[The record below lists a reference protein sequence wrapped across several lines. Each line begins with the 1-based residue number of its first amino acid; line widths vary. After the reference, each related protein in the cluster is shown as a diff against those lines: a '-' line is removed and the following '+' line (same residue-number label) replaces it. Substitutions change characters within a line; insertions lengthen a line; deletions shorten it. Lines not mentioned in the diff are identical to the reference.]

1 MREQE
6 RKRQRVKENERE
18 RRQILKQRKVR
29 EKTRRV
35 IEKWS
40 CGKCDTVEVVKFPV
54 PGLRF
59 YLPLENGKR
68 SKLRIVKN

>member
-40 CGKCDTVEVVKFPV
+40 CGKCD
-54 PGLRF
+54 
-59 YLPLENGKR
+59 
-68 SKLRIVKN
+68 KN